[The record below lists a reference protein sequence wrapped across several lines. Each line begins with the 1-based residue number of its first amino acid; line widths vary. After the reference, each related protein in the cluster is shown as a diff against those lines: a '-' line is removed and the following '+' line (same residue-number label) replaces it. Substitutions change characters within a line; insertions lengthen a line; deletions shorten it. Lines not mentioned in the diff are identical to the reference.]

1 DPTPGE
7 ASAPSNLDPGVAP
20 DDRVRRPGDDTRAAL
35 VARNLVAGVS
45 CPVDRA
51 SRWVLV
57 APWTAT
63 TLSLRAA

>member
-1 DPTPGE
+1 MRRRRHRTWIPVLY
-7 ASAPSNLDPGVAP
+7 SLK
-20 DDRVRRPGDDTRAAL
+20 DRVRRPGDETRAAL
-35 VARNLVAGVS
+35 VARNLAAGVS

-57 APWTAT
+57 APWIAT